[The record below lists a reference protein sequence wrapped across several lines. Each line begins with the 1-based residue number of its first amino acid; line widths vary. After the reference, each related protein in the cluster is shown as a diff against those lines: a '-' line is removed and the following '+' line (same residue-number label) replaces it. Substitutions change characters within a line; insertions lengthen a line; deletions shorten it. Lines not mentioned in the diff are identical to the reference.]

1 MKPSNVQSSKTGQ
14 SLNAFSPEEEK
25 KKKINKASK
34 WDIQGYYAGP
44 APKYE
49 HLYNH

>member
-1 MKPSNVQSSKTGQ
+1 M
-14 SLNAFSPEEEK
+14 FSQVKLGRASMHFHQKKK